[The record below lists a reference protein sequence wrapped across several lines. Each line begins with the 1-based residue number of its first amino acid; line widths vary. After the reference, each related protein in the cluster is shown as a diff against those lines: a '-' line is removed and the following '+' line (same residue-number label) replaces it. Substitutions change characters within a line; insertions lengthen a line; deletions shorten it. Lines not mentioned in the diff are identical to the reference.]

1 MTYLDDRIWIS
12 DLPEYVGETVTLAG
26 WAYNKR
32 SSGKIQFILLRDG
45 SGRVQCVMSAD
56 DIGDAKFAELDAVTI
71 ESSVWVRGSVR
82 EDKRAPSG
90 VEVTVQDFGG
100 IALAEEYPLQ
110 KKEHGTGFL
119 LDHRH
124 LWLRQ
129 RRLGAII
136 RVRSTAEEAV
146 HDFFRER
153 GYLRVDA
160 PIFTPAAC
168 EGTTTLFETD
178 YFGEPAYLSQSGQLY
193 NEAAAAA
200 FGRVYSFGP
209 TFRAEKSKTRRH
221 VTEFWQMEPETAF
234 MDLEGCIELAEGLIC
249 RIVADVLEKRRP
261 ELEILYEQHQQ
272 PKKEIQ
278 KLEGIKPPF
287 PRITYADALKL
298 LAEKGITV
306 DDKEGFG
313 AEDETELGKHESFGG
328 NPVVVHR
335 YPHWCKGFYMKRDPD
350 DEELTLSMDIIAPE
364 GYGEI
369 VGGSQREDDYKT
381 LLKRIDEHDLPR
393 EPLEWYLDLRRY
405 GAAPSSGFG
414 LGLDRTVAWITGVRH
429 IRETIPFPRLLNR
442 IYP

>member
-1 MTYLDDRIWIS
+1 MTYLDERIWIS
-12 DLPEYVGETVTLAG
+12 DLPDYVGETVTLAG

-32 SSGKIQFILLRDG
+32 SSGKIQFLQLRDG
-45 SGRVQCVMSAD
+45 SARVQCVASAD
-56 DIGDAKFAELDAVTI
+56 DVGAEKLAELDDVTM

-90 VEVTVQDFGG
+90 VEVTVQDFGV
-100 IALAEEYPLQ
+100 IARAEEYPLQ
-110 KKEHGTGFL
+110 KQDHGTGFL

-136 RVRSTAEEAV
+136 KIRSTAEETV

-153 GYLRVDA
+153 GYVRVDA

-178 YFGEPAYLSQSGQLY
+178 YFGKPAYLSQSGQLY

-200 FGRVYSFGP
+200 FGRVYCFGP

-221 VTEFWQMEPETAF
+221 ATEFWQVEPEATF
-234 MDLEGCIELAEGLIC
+234 MDLDGCIELAEGLIC

-261 ELEILYEQHQQ
+261 ELDTLKRDVSKL
-272 PKKEIQ
+272 KKVE
-278 KLEGIKPPF
+278 PPF
-287 PRITYADALKL
+287 PRITYAKALEL
-298 LAEKGITV
+298 LGINVYNV

-313 AEDETELGKHESFGG
+313 ADDETKLGEHESFKGK
-328 NPVVVHR
+328 PVVVER
-335 YPHWCKGFYMKRDPD
+335 YPHWCKAFYMKRDPD
-350 DEELTLSMDIIAPE
+350 DEELTLSMDVIAPE

-381 LLKRIDEHDLPR
+381 LLKRIDEHDLPL
-393 EPLEWYLDLRRY
+393 EPLEWYVDLRRY

>member
-12 DLPEYVGETVTLAG
+12 ELPDHVGETVRLAG
-26 WAYNKR
+26 WVYNRR

-45 SGRVQCVMSAD
+45 SSRVQCVVSPD
-56 DIGDAKFAELDAVTI
+56 DVGDEKFAELDRVTM
-71 ESSVWVRGSVR
+71 ESSVWVRGTVR

-90 VEVTVQDFGG
+90 VEVTIHDFGI
-100 IALAEEYPLQ
+100 IALAAEYPIQ
-110 KKEHGTGFL
+110 KKDHGVDFL

-124 LWLRQ
+124 LWLRSARQ
-129 RRLGAII
+129 ETVM

-178 YFGEPAYLSQSGQLY
+178 YFGDSAYLSQSGQLY

-200 FGRVYSFGP
+200 LGRVYCFGP

-221 VTEFWQMEPETAF
+221 ANEFWQVEPEAAF
-234 MDLEGCIELAEGLIC
+234 MDLDGCIELAEGLIC
-249 RIVADVLEKRRP
+249 RMVTDVLEKRRP
-261 ELEILYEQHQQ
+261 ELDSLERDVS
-272 PKKEIQ
+272 
-278 KLEGIKPPF
+278 KLENVEPPF
-287 PRITYADALKL
+287 PRITYAEALEL
-298 LAEKGITV
+298 LSEKGITV

-313 AEDETELGKHESFGG
+313 AEDETVLGESFDK
-328 NPVVVHR
+328 PVVVHR
-335 YPHWCKGFYMKRDPD
+335 YPHWCKAFYMKRDPD
-350 DEELTLSMDIIAPE
+350 DDELTLSMDIIAPE

-369 VGGSQREDDYKT
+369 VGGSQREDDYET
-381 LLKRIDEHDLPR
+381 LLKRIDEHNLPP
-393 EPLEWYLDLRRY
+393 ESLEWYLDLRRY

-414 LGLDRTVAWITGVRH
+414 MGLDRTVAWITGVKH
-429 IRETIPFPRLLNR
+429 IRETLPFPRLLNR

>member
-1 MTYLDDRIWIS
+1 MTYLDDRVWIS
-12 DLPEYVGETVTLAG
+12 ELPEHIGGTVTLAG
-26 WAYNKR
+26 WAYNRR

-56 DIGDAKFAELDAVTI
+56 DVGDEKFAEMDGVTM

-90 VEVTVQDFGG
+90 VEVTIQDFGV
-100 IALAEEYPLQ
+100 IALAEEYPIQ
-110 KKEHGTGFL
+110 KKEHGTDFL
-119 LDHRH
+119 LNHRH

-129 RRLGAII
+129 PRLEAII
-136 RVRSTAEEAV
+136 RIRSTVEEAV

-221 VTEFWQMEPETAF
+221 ATEFWQVEPEAAF
-234 MDLEGCIELAEGLIC
+234 MDLDGCIELAEGLIC
-249 RIVADVLEKRRP
+249 RIVDDVLDKRRT
-261 ELEILYEQHQQ
+261 ELDTLESDVS
-272 PKKEIQ
+272 
-278 KLEGIKPPF
+278 KLEKVKPPF
-287 PRITYADALKL
+287 PRITYAVALEL
-298 LAEKGITV
+298 LSEEGITV

-313 AEDETELGKHESFGG
+313 AEDETKLGKHESFEGK
-328 NPVVVHR
+328 PVVVHR
-335 YPHWCKGFYMKRDPD
+335 YPHWCKAFYMKRDPD
-350 DEELTLSMDIIAPE
+350 DDELTLSMDIIAPE

-369 VGGSQREDDYKT
+369 VGGSQREDDYET
-381 LLKRIDEHDLPR
+381 LLKRIDEHNLPR
-393 EPLEWYLDLRRY
+393 KSLEWYLDLRRY

-442 IYP
+442 MYP